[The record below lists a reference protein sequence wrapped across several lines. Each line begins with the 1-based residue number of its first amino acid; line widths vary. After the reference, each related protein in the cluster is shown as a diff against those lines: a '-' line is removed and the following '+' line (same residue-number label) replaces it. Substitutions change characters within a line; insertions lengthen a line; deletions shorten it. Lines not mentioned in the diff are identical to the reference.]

1 MNGSRNLANYNW
13 LDVKTVL
20 STCDGVFIPLGST
33 EQHGYHLPL
42 NTDTLICE
50 SVVRRV
56 CELTNSYYVPAIPYT
71 QTWSSS
77 DYAGT
82 VHIAEPTIIDYVIDV
97 VASLEKCNPKKI
109 ILYSFHQGNVHVI
122 KQVLRYFYKK
132 HANIFYVQTN
142 DLLGKCKDIVQN
154 IRCGVWHA
162 SEIETSLMLYLH
174 ADSVNKAHYINFDP
188 DTVPRNAEV
197 KWNEFNIFGSYG
209 NLHNS
214 SKEKGEQIFTVI
226 VEDLVK
232 QVGEL
237 CIRAQ
242 KIDIRLFATDLDDT
256 LLNTKKELS
265 DDTKSAIR
273 TLHDTAKICFVSGR
287 YEKMMMPYIDSVQAC
302 DYSISCNGAFIRNC
316 ATEEIVY
323 KKTVEPNAAK
333 EIVSL
338 IDGEGYM
345 YVIYTESCIYYKQNL
360 LKTKEKI
367 RYVQDYYQNNKNET
381 VKAVELVR
389 DLSFIDYDAILK
401 IAVYEI
407 NDMDGLIKKLPNESI
422 CFEQTGDRLLC
433 IFGAGVNKGNAV
445 RVLQNILHCAPSQT
459 MVCGDYINDLSMF
472 AFADYKVAVANALPE
487 VLAKANSI
495 AASNDEDGIAKIINE
510 KLLSTSAVKKHN
522 E

>member
-1 MNGSRNLANYNW
+1 MNGGRNLANFNW

-20 STCDGVFIPLGST
+20 GTCDGVFIPLGST

-50 SVVRRV
+50 RVVQRV
-56 CELTNSYYVPAIPYT
+56 CELKNLYYVPIIPYT

-77 DYAGT
+77 DYSGT
-82 VHIAEPTIIDYVIDV
+82 IHIAENKIIDYVIDV

-109 ILYSFHQGNVHVI
+109 IIYSFHQGNVHVI

-142 DLLGKCKDIVQN
+142 DLLGKCKDIVRN

-174 ADSVNKAHYINFDP
+174 TDSVNKAHYIDFDP
-188 DTVPRNAEV
+188 DTVPHNTET
-197 KWNEFNIFGSYG
+197 KWNEFNVFGSYG
-209 NLHNS
+209 NLHDS
-214 SKEKGEQIFTVI
+214 SKEKGEQIFSI
-226 VEDLVK
+226 IIEDLLK
-232 QVGEL
+232 QLDGLYASE
-237 CIRAQ
+237 Q
-242 KIDIRLFATDLDDT
+242 KIDIRLFATDLDGT
-256 LLNTKKELS
+256 LLNTAKELS
-265 DDTKSAIR
+265 EDTKSALR

-287 YEKMMMPYIDSVQAC
+287 YEKMMMPYIDSVQIC

-316 ATEEIVY
+316 TTNEIVY
-323 KKTVEPNAAK
+323 KKTVEAQAAK
-333 EIVSL
+333 KIVSM

-345 YVIYTESCIYYKQNL
+345 YVIYTENRIYYKQNL
-360 LKTKEKI
+360 LKAKEKI
-367 RYVQDYYQNNKNET
+367 RYAQEYYQKNKNET
-381 VKAVELVR
+381 IEAVEIVR
-389 DLSFIDYDAILK
+389 DISSIEYDAILK

-407 NDMDGLIKKLPNESI
+407 NDIDGLVKRLPNASV

-433 IFGAGVNKGNAV
+433 IFAADVSKGNAV
-445 RVLQNILHCAPSQT
+445 RVLQSILHCPQKQT

-495 AASNDEDGIAKIINE
+495 VASNDENGIANIINE
-510 KLLSTSAVKKHN
+510 KLIQRSIEKS
-522 E
+522 